1 MFLNRQGVW
10 EAVVALVAVALYA
23 RTVGFGWIYDD
34 QMEIVLN
41 SFVHSFRNLPLI
53 FSTTVWAG
61 SGMET
66 YLYRPLPLATYA
78 ANHLISGLAP
88 WSYHLVNVLLH
99 AGVSVMVVRVGRL
112 WGLSVLA
119 SGLAGFIFAIH
130 PIHVEVVAAIFGRK
144 DLLAAFF
151 TLAMVLLHGP
161 AVAQGG
167 WRTAMP
173 VLAYACAMLS
183 KEVGAVGL
191 VMVAGQDW
199 FLSQDRSQLTRDGR
213 RARLFVAYA
222 ATFLAYVLVRNWVTG
237 GVGVPDTFYM
247 DNPLVQAPLGIRI
260 ATALALIGK
269 GLALQVLPL
278 AQSPDYSFNAIPLV
292 ESPLDPRFLGTL
304 GLLAL
309 LGLGLLKGRSRK
321 PALTVAALW
330 YFVAIFPT
338 ANLLIL
344 VGTIFGERLLFLPSA
359 AFCLVVGLAGA
370 GAIGQRPR
378 LASIMISLWLGALA
392 LQTLR
397 YSGAWDSDISL
408 FRTAVISVPN
418 STKANHKLGEELL
431 RAGELGPSLP
441 FLRRA
446 MEIAPDNQF
455 AAQTLAQA
463 RQQVIRRYLP
473 MDPGSHPPT
482 PPPADP
488 EILYL
493 LGQVSRERGD
503 TAQALHHL
511 QAAVELDPEMA
522 SAWFS
527 LGRLH
532 LARGDST
539 GARRALEAFVRNAGT
554 RFPQEVAWA
563 QNALGQLLKT
573 GPR

>member
-130 PIHVEVVAAIFGRK
+130 PIHVEVVAAVFGRK

-191 VMVAGQDW
+191 VMVAGQD
-199 FLSQDRSQLTRDGR
+199 
-213 RARLFVAYA
+213 
-222 ATFLAYVLVRNWVTG
+222 
-237 GVGVPDTFYM
+237 
-247 DNPLVQAPLGIRI
+247 
-260 ATALALIGK
+260 
-269 GLALQVLPL
+269 
-278 AQSPDYSFNAIPLV
+278 
-292 ESPLDPRFLGTL
+292 
-304 GLLAL
+304 
-309 LGLGLLKGRSRK
+309 
-321 PALTVAALW
+321 
-330 YFVAIFPT
+330 
-338 ANLLIL
+338 
-344 VGTIFGERLLFLPSA
+344 
-359 AFCLVVGLAGA
+359 
-370 GAIGQRPR
+370 
-378 LASIMISLWLGALA
+378 
-392 LQTLR
+392 
-397 YSGAWDSDISL
+397 
-408 FRTAVISVPN
+408 
-418 STKANHKLGEELL
+418 
-431 RAGELGPSLP
+431 
-441 FLRRA
+441 
-446 MEIAPDNQF
+446 
-455 AAQTLAQA
+455 
-463 RQQVIRRYLP
+463 
-473 MDPGSHPPT
+473 
-482 PPPADP
+482 
-488 EILYL
+488 
-493 LGQVSRERGD
+493 
-503 TAQALHHL
+503 
-511 QAAVELDPEMA
+511 
-522 SAWFS
+522 
-527 LGRLH
+527 
-532 LARGDST
+532 
-539 GARRALEAFVRNAGT
+539 
-554 RFPQEVAWA
+554 
-563 QNALGQLLKT
+563 
-573 GPR
+573 